1 MNLAECLCIWML
13 YIHMYTRV
21 WMQVHMLYHTIII
34 VWYVYIHIQIWPP
47 HFALKKKS
55 SPTKNSPKP
64 TGDCQKLVL
73 LTGKSTLGAGLIPS
87 YSRTKNPNYM
97 KGGFTNQSIHFS
109 ICVLKRVSLQLLF
122 FQNTKKAQLCNSL
135 INLINST
142 GAKLNFKKKT
152 WTTPWN
158 APMASYRAVDPH
170 GTDGRSDARRESSG
184 SSLAVMKKRWVNTGK
199 VWFFNTYIYI
209 YIYSP
214 SIFL

>member
-1 MNLAECLCIWML
+1 
-13 YIHMYTRV
+13 MYTRV

-64 TGDCQKLVL
+64 TGDCQTLVL

-142 GAKLNFKKKT
+142 GAKLNFKKKHEPRLET
-152 WTTPWN
+152 HRWPAIVQLIHT
-158 APMASYRAVDPH
+158 ARMAVQMPGVSHLEVALPLWKNVEL
-170 GTDGRSDARRESSG
+170 TRERCG
-184 SSLAVMKKRWVNTGK
+184 SLTH
-199 VWFFNTYIYI
+199 IYI
-209 YIYSP
+209 YIFIVHYSP

>member
-1 MNLAECLCIWML
+1 M
-13 YIHMYTRV
+13 YIFIYKSGHLILPSKKRAPQQKTPRNRPGIV
-21 WMQVHMLYHTIII
+21 RSWFCWQENPPWGQVSSLHI
-34 VWYVYIHIQIWPP
+34 VVQKIQ
-47 HFALKKKS
+47 
-55 SPTKNSPKP
+55 T
-64 TGDCQKLVL
+64 
-73 LTGKSTLGAGLIPS
+73 
-87 YSRTKNPNYM
+87 YM